1 MALSLVAKLW
11 NKSIAHLMKR
21 PIKDL
26 VNSQHANAYMQYL
39 VWMIQQLNNKE
50 CKFQLYSVI
59 RDHFKSCRDSRCLCF
74 LLRYKVFHLPGEN
87 IFKGMEKLNK
97 NKKQEKLILYD
108 YECGIEWMSQEHD
121 FLIQEL

>member
-1 MALSLVAKLW
+1 MVVVFLMALSLVVKQW
-11 NKSIAHLMKR
+11 NKSIAHLMAR

-39 VWMIQQLNNKE
+39 VWMIQQHNNRE

-87 IFKGMEKLNK
+87 IFKGMKKLNE

-108 YECGIEWMSQEHD
+108 YECGIE
-121 FLIQEL
+121 